1 MEKEKKPIFDIALFG
16 ALLIL
21 LIAHYLKVI
30 PVVYDTA
37 ALFFASISGFIPVF
51 LSALKSLRNRKI
63 SVDLL
68 ASVALIASIL
78 AKEWGS
84 AAFIN
89 LMLTSA
95 RLFDYYTAARARNA
109 IESILK
115 FRPKTV
121 RIKRGETIEDIPVE
135 AVAVG
140 DLIIVKAGER
150 IAVDGMIQEG
160 DGEVDQST
168 LTGESLPIT
177 KIVGDKVW
185 SGTLLA
191 SGSFIMSAERI
202 GKDTTLEHII
212 TLIESAQKG
221 KAQIKTVADRFATWY
236 IALMLLGS
244 LLIYGIFHNLPLLLS
259 LLLVACAD
267 DIAIAIPMGF
277 LAGIANAARRGVI
290 MKGGN
295 FLEGL
300 TKVRTII
307 VDKTGTLT
315 LGKLMVQDIHP
326 FEGYSK
332 EEVLRYAG
340 LTTVYSQHPVS
351 RAIADY
357 LKSQKVRIEKP
368 DHVKEFSGKGI
379 EATKDKR
386 VITFGNIHFIESKA
400 GAFSKEATEA
410 IHEAETR
417 GLNINIFAVDN
428 KVVGMITSADEIR
441 PEIKSAITRLNQ
453 LGIRS
458 IIMLTGDNEKIA
470 SRIAERV
477 GITEFH
483 ANMLPEQKLE
493 FLKSH
498 LGEKEKVAMVGDGV
512 NDAAALALSDV
523 GIAMGTI
530 GSDAAIEAA
539 DVALMKDDFSKIPEM
554 IELGHDTMRVVM
566 QNFIIWGAVNIAGLI
581 LVLTR
586 VIGPEGAAAY
596 NFLTDFIPIM
606 NSMRLFRSR

>member
-95 RLFDYYTAARARNA
+95 RLFDYYTAVRARNA

-168 LTGESLPIT
+168 LTGESLPIA

-236 IALMLLGS
+236 IAIMLLGS

-290 MKGGN
+290 LKGGN

-332 EEVLRYAG
+332 EEILRYAG

-357 LKSQKVRIEKP
+357 LKLQKVRIEKP
-368 DHVKEFSGKGI
+368 DYVKEFSGKGI
-379 EATKDKR
+379 EAAKDKR
-386 VITFGNIHFIESKA
+386 IITFGNIHFIESKT
-400 GAFSKEATEA
+400 GAFSKEAAEA
-410 IHEAETR
+410 IREAETR

-428 KVVGMITSADEIR
+428 KAVGMITSADEIR

-453 LGIRS
+453 LGVRS

-512 NDAAALALSDV
+512 NDAAALALSDI

-554 IELGHDTMRVVM
+554 IELGHDTMRIVM

>member
-21 LIAHYLKVI
+21 LIAHYLKAI
-30 PVVYDTA
+30 PAVYDSA

-51 LSALKSLRNRKI
+51 LSAIKSLRNKKI

-84 AAFIN
+84 ATFIN

-95 RLFDYYTAARARNA
+95 RLFDYYTAVRARNA

-121 RIKRGETIEDIPVE
+121 RIKRDGSIEDIPVE
-135 AVAVG
+135 TVTIG

-150 IAVDGMIQEG
+150 IAVDGVIQEG

-168 LTGESLPIT
+168 LTGESLPVT

-191 SGSFIMSAERI
+191 SGSFVMSAERI
-202 GKDTTLEHII
+202 GKDTTLERII
-212 TLIESAQKG
+212 TLIESAQKS
-221 KAQIKTVADRFATWY
+221 KAEIKTVADRFATWY
-236 IALMLLGS
+236 ITLMLLGS
-244 LLIYGIFHNLPLLLS
+244 LLVYGIFHNLPLLLS

-290 MKGGN
+290 IKGGN
-295 FLEGL
+295 FLEGIAGV
-300 TKVRTII
+300 KTII

-315 LGKLMVQDIHP
+315 LGKLMVQDVIP
-326 FEGYSK
+326 FGAHSR
-332 EEVLRYAG
+332 EEVLRYASM
-340 LTTVYSQHPVS
+340 TTVYSQHPVS
-351 RAIADY
+351 RAIAEY
-357 LKSQKVRIEKP
+357 IKMEKVPIEKP
-368 DHVKEFSGKGI
+368 DRVKEFSGKGI
-379 EATKDKR
+379 EAMSGGHT
-386 VITFGNIHFIESKA
+386 ITFGNIHFIESVA
-400 GAFSKEATEA
+400 GTFTDEVLNA
-410 IHEAETR
+410 IRHAESR
-417 GLNINIFAVDN
+417 GLNINAFAVDTE
-428 KVVGMITSADEIR
+428 VIGMITSADEVR
-441 PEIKSAITRLNQ
+441 PEIKTAITHLQR
-453 LGIRS
+453 LGIRA

-477 GITEFH
+477 GISEFH

-493 FLKSH
+493 FLKSR
-498 LGEKEKVAMVGDGV
+498 LGTNEKVAMVGDGV
-512 NDAAALALSDV
+512 NDAAALALSDI

-539 DVALMKDDFSKIPEM
+539 DIALMKDDFSKIPEM
-554 IELGHDTMRVVM
+554 IELGHDTMRVVK
-566 QNFIIWGAVNIAGLI
+566 QNFIIWGAVNIVGLI
-581 LVLTR
+581 LVLAR
-586 VIGPEGAAAY
+586 IIGPEGAAAY

>member
-21 LIAHYLKVI
+21 LIAHYLKII
-30 PVVYDTA
+30 PITYDNA
-37 ALFFASISGFIPVF
+37 ALFFASVSGFIPVL
-51 LSALKSLRNRKI
+51 LSAIKSLRNKKI

-68 ASVALIASIL
+68 ASVALFASIL

-95 RLFDYYTAARARNA
+95 RLFDHYTAVRARNA

-121 RIKRGETIEDIPVE
+121 RVKRGETIEDIPVE
-135 AVAVG
+135 AIAVG

-168 LTGESLPIT
+168 LTGESLPVT

-202 GKDTTLEHII
+202 GDDTTLERII
-212 TLIESAQKG
+212 ALIENAQKG

-236 IALMLLGS
+236 IAIMLLGS

-290 MKGGN
+290 IKGGN

-300 TKVRTII
+300 TNVRTII

-326 FEGYSK
+326 FEGHSK
-332 EEVLRYAG
+332 EDVLRYAG

-351 RAIADY
+351 RAIADH

-368 DHVKEFSGKGI
+368 DYVKEFSGKGI
-379 EATKDKR
+379 EATKDGKT
-386 VITFGNIHFIESKA
+386 IAFGNIHFIESKT
-400 GAFSKEATEA
+400 GAFSKEAVEA
-410 IHEAETR
+410 IREAEMR

-428 KVVGMITSADEIR
+428 KAVGMITSADEVR
-441 PEIKSAITRLNQ
+441 PEIRSAITRLKQ
-453 LGIRS
+453 LNIRS

-477 GITEFH
+477 GITEFY

-554 IELGHDTMRVVM
+554 IELGNDTMRVVM
-566 QNFIIWGAVNIAGLI
+566 QNFIIWGTVNIVGLI
-581 LVLTR
+581 LVLTHI
-586 VIGPEGAAAY
+586 IGPEGAAAY

-606 NSMRLFRSR
+606 NSMRLFKSR

>member
-95 RLFDYYTAARARNA
+95 RLFDYYTAVRARNA

-168 LTGESLPIT
+168 LTGESLPIA

-236 IALMLLGS
+236 IAFMLLGS

-290 MKGGN
+290 LKGGN

-300 TKVRTII
+300 TKVGTII

-326 FEGYSK
+326 FESYSK

-357 LKSQKVRIEKP
+357 LKLQKVRIEKP

-379 EATKDKR
+379 EAAKDNR
-386 VITFGNIHFIESKA
+386 TIIFGNARFIESIT
-400 GAFSKEATEA
+400 GAFSKEVAEA
-410 IHEAETR
+410 IHEAEMR

-453 LGIRS
+453 LGVRS
-458 IIMLTGDNEKIA
+458 IIMLTGDNERIA

-493 FLKSH
+493 FLKSR

-512 NDAAALALSDV
+512 NDAAALALSDI

-554 IELGHDTMRVVM
+554 IELGRDTMHVVM
-566 QNFIIWGAVNIAGLI
+566 QNFIIWGVVNIAGLI